1 MLETNNNKVAKG
13 NYSLKAIVF
22 TQYRDTAQ
30 HIVDILNSNGIK
42 ASRFVGQ
49 AKKEGDVGMKQEE
62 QAQVLES
69 FRRGE
74 FSVLVAT
81 SIAEEGLD
89 IPEVDLVI
97 FYEPIPSEIRYIQR
111 RGRTGRRTSGS
122 VIILAAKDTIDERY
136 LNASKRR
143 IEKMNQTLRTVNSIL
158 KPIERTTT
166 SFISDP
172 MTAEDISFIE
182 ANRTILETR
191 IEKKIVQTQAQKSDT
206 ITTSPSSMA
215 AEKLGPHRVPLLDID
230 QFYTTQFVRDV
241 NNAARKIYSLLT
253 KKGRSGEDVDIIRE
267 SLGLDN
273 TTLIEAL
280 NKLEKLKRIQWLDDT
295 MIVLSDNLKIV
306 HGEIHDIYIEK
317 ILSGIT
323 LVMIDGKWHARLSHY
338 DYEGPRH
345 LLKKG
350 TEFKAVSELYHDGKT
365 FCVRIKQV
373 V

>member
-1 MLETNNNKVAKG
+1 
-13 NYSLKAIVF
+13 
-22 TQYRDTAQ
+22 
-30 HIVDILNSNGIK
+30 
-42 ASRFVGQ
+42 
-49 AKKEGDVGMKQEE
+49 MKQEE
-62 QAQVLES
+62 QAQVLDS

-158 KPIERTTT
+158 KPIERITT

-191 IEKKIVQTQAQKSDT
+191 IEKKIVQTQAQKSDS
-206 ITTSPSSMA
+206 ITT
-215 AEKLGPHRVPLLDID
+215 PL
-230 QFYTTQFVRDV
+230 R
-241 NNAARKIYSLLT
+241 
-253 KKGRSGEDVDIIRE
+253 
-267 SLGLDN
+267 
-273 TTLIEAL
+273 
-280 NKLEKLKRIQWLDDT
+280 QW
-295 MIVLSDNLKIV
+295 SC
-306 HGEIHDIYIEK
+306 
-317 ILSGIT
+317 
-323 LVMIDGKWHARLSHY
+323 
-338 DYEGPRH
+338 
-345 LLKKG
+345 
-350 TEFKAVSELYHDGKT
+350 F
-365 FCVRIKQV
+365 
-373 V
+373 